1 MLLAQCR
8 LLIALAKAYHLTKA
22 PGRVAC
28 IAYSFRCSGG
38 NNHIG
43 AGNIVI
49 APATEGGKPS
59 MMNDR
64 SLIAILAG
72 ATGGAVA
79 IRFGSLSFHL
89 RPRSCWLWA
98 RRRPSRP
105 SRVRSRCRAAPA
117 LNQGRAMSNPKPET
131 ISLRNLRCRNAAET
145 LENLSRR
152 AKNRPQRSYG
162 AGGGGRGTF
171 IVHMN

>member
-79 IRFGSLSFHL
+79 IAIMEFL
-89 RPRSCWLWA
+89 
-98 RRRPSRP
+98 
-105 SRVRSRCRAAPA
+105 
-117 LNQGRAMSNPKPET
+117 
-131 ISLRNLRCRNAAET
+131 AE
-145 LENLSRR
+145 
-152 AKNRPQRSYG
+152 
-162 AGGGGRGTF
+162 
-171 IVHMN
+171 